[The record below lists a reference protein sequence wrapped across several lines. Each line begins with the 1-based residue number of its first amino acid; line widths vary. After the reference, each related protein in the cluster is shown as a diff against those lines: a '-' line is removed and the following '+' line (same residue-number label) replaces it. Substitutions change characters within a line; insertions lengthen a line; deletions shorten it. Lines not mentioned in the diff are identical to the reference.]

1 MREWHIQIIG
11 VILTV
16 MGLSFIVFLYTT
28 EPRSL
33 AEVTTKGAVVIGTYE
48 IDRAKF
54 EEGVASFRKDEFI
67 AARDAF
73 ARADPERRDA
83 TTQFYIAYSFYRQGW
98 GRWTNDDKLFQA
110 GIEAVNRVTAI
121 DPNFRVTDSS
131 LVMKAPIE
139 LRTELEEGLK
149 VTADDFNPMKLTRER
164 K

>member
-1 MREWHIQIIG
+1 MRDWHIQIIG
-11 VILTV
+11 IVLTV
-16 MGLSFIVFLYTT
+16 AGLTFIAFLYTT

-33 AEVTTKGAVVIGTYE
+33 AEVTTKGSVVIGTYE

-54 EEGVASFRKDEFI
+54 DEGLASFRKDEFI

-73 ARADPERRDA
+73 ERADPERRDA
-83 TTQFYIAYSFYRQGW
+83 ATQFYVAYSYYHQGW
-98 GRWTNDDKLFQA
+98 GRFTNDDTLFQT
-110 GIEAVNRVTAI
+110 GIEAVNRVSAI
-121 DPNFRVTDSS
+121 DPNYRVADPS
-131 LVMKAPIE
+131 LVMKTPVE